1 MLCIASCIAAYDG
14 LRNDFCHILLVIML
28 IDVPAYLGFHYSS
41 IFLFSTFF
49 VCVLLV
55 LLAAIDFVTI
65 TKDMLCNVNFKA
77 FFLAKVNRT
86 P

>member
-1 MLCIASCIAAYDG
+1 MHCVLY
-14 LRNDFCHILLVIML
+14 LRNDFCHILVVIML

-41 IFLFSTFF
+41 IFLFFSLLSLC